1 MADEPGKPCGSGHA
15 VKTYTSIKSLGS
27 LTPDDNRLILAF
39 NMNSS
44 CDHVAFSQ
52 NVGNLIGES
61 NPNTGAAGDDS
72 IHSWFMLPIE
82 RMRRSDRCALYAVQ
96 EKCWIN
102 VGKSRDEGR
111 SASSWTPESSGCGL
125 LSLQPTTYNHDLT
138 LSNGFVLA
146 GTVRRSGY
154 RYSLMLEMMGTAEVA
169 AT

>member
-39 NMNSS
+39 NMKSS

-52 NVGNLIGES
+52 NVDNLIGES
-61 NPNTGAAGDDS
+61 NPNT
-72 IHSWFMLPIE
+72 
-82 RMRRSDRCALYAVQ
+82 VQ

-138 LSNGFVLA
+138 LFNGFVLA

-169 AT
+169 TT